1 MAEKT
6 YIVDI
11 DGLKITGSAEKIGEL
26 ASVYKF
32 ASIGHENELRSL
44 MNTADDASRDVLQSE
59 IEKVHSKYD
68 WVQKQLKNAI
78 CDSDYSRQMTQVMSQ
93 LTKKMAEIHEDN
105 AKEAEEQI
113 FRYIFHC
120 ENEETGFI
128 SDDYEV
134 LAHNREE
141 AESKFWECNP
151 DCGVDENDELF
162 LTDTSDPDVMAEWAE
177 NAAIRFTSIN
187 EDGVE
192 MRHSFKTLEDLKQ
205 HWEEGSIYIPANN
218 APIFDIFIDGE
229 KLDLAPTIKETK
241 DADDC
246 LWFEDLIAHLGI
258 DNDKTYVGKEDKD
271 L

>member
-6 YIVDI
+6 YTVDI
-11 DGLKITGSAEKIGEL
+11 DGLKITGSAEKIDEL

-32 ASIGHENELRSL
+32 ASIGYENELRSL
-44 MNTADDASRDVLQSE
+44 MNTADDASRDVLQAE

-78 CDSDYSRQMTQVMSQ
+78 CDSDYSKQMTQIMSK
-93 LTKKMAEIHEDN
+93 LTKKMEETHEDN
-105 AKEAEEQI
+105 VKEAEEQI

-128 SDDYEV
+128 SNDYEV

-141 AESKFWECNP
+141 AEAKFWECNP

-192 MRHSFKTLEDLKQ
+192 MRHSFKTPEDLKQ

-218 APIFDIFIDGE
+218 TPIFDIFIDGE

-246 LWFEDLIAHLGI
+246 LWFEDLIIYLGI
-258 DNDKTYVGKEDKD
+258 DNDKEKD
-271 L
+271 